1 MAYCDTTDLERAI
14 TAGMV
19 LRLLDDDNDGTVDAA
34 VATDLIADVDAE
46 IDGYVGRSYNLTTLK
61 ADVPPTLRRLATD
74 LFAQF
79 AYQRRPELL
88 NDRGETP
95 WEGRYRRA
103 LAKLKELRDGLW
115 RLDIDGDPADPANT
129 DGGVYQGP
137 SDTYPDGVGCG
148 IFSSGFG
155 DF

>member
-1 MAYCDTTDLERAI
+1 MAYCNTTDLERAI
-14 TAGMV
+14 TAAMV
-19 LRLLDDDNDGTVDAA
+19 LRLLDDDNDGTVDSA

-46 IDGYVGRSYNLTTLK
+46 IDGYVGRNYNLTILK
-61 ADVPPTLRRLATD
+61 VDVPPTLRRLATD
-74 LFAQF
+74 LLAQF
-79 AYQRRPELL
+79 AYQRRPEFL

-115 RLDIDGDPADPANT
+115 RLDIDADPADPANV
-129 DGGVYQGP
+129 DGAVYQGT
-137 SDTYPDGVGCG
+137 SDTYPDGIGCG
-148 IFSSGFG
+148 VWSEGFG